1 VVSSLLLGGRY
12 RAADTALNGERT
24 ISPVLV
30 DTGLESMNE
39 PILEG
44 MAFKLRTRFYR
55 ERSLQTAEPA
65 LFHALSVTPT
75 VA

>member
-1 VVSSLLLGGRY
+1 M
-12 RAADTALNGERT
+12 
-24 ISPVLV
+24 LV

-44 MAFKLRTRFYR
+44 MTFKLRTRFYR

-65 LFHALSVTPT
+65 RVHALSLTPT